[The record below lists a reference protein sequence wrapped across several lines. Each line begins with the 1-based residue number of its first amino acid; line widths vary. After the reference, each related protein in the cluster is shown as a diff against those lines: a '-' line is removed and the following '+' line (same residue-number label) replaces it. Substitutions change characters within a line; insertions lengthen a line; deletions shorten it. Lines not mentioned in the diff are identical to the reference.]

1 MTKQRTD
8 FLRVL
13 RLLAEHRVEF
23 VVVGGIAAVL
33 QGAPIA
39 TFDLDLVHRRSPEN
53 IERLLAV
60 LEVLDARYRG
70 QGERRFT
77 PDAALLATPGHHLLM
92 TGSGPLDLLGVI
104 GSGRDYDTLLPSAS
118 MVALDATL
126 AIRVLDLATII
137 RTKEEANRDKDRADL
152 AVLRRTLE
160 EKNRR

>member
-1 MTKQRTD
+1 
-8 FLRVL
+8 LL

-39 TFDLDLVHRRSPEN
+39 TFDLDIVHRRSPEN

-60 LEVLDARYRG
+60 LREIGARYRG
-70 QGERRFT
+70 QGDRRLV
-77 PDAALLATPGHHLLM
+77 PDASMLGTPGHHLLM
-92 TGSGPLDLLGVI
+92 TDSGPLDLLGTI
-104 GSGRDYDTLLPSAS
+104 GSGRDYDALLSSAS
-118 MVALDATL
+118 TVTLEESL
-126 AIRVLDLATII
+126 AIQLLDLPTVIS
-137 RTKEEANRDKDRADL
+137 TKEEANRDKDRAVL